1 MFVPVAFDSVNS
13 DADMPPGVYDVV
25 CRAYEAVDSQ
35 AQMVVFEYSPKGVD
49 SVIAADLMVLDDAGN
64 IRACDFVWLPDRSWR
79 DSSGLKANHLA
90 ELLPPELL
98 GCRLVRTESLGE
110 QTVPFAAENS
120 W

>member
-1 MFVPVAFDSVNS
+1 MFVPVVFDSVNT

-35 AQMVVFEYSPKGVD
+35 AQMVVFEYSPKGTD
-49 SVIAADLMVLDDAGN
+49 SVVAADLMVLDETGN

-79 DSSGLKANHLA
+79 DSSGLKANHLT

-98 GCRLVRTESLGE
+98 AYQLVRTESLGE
-110 QTVPFAAENS
+110 QTVPCAEESS

>member
-1 MFVPVAFDSVNS
+1 MLVPVAFASVNS

-25 CRAYEAVDSQ
+25 CRAYEAVGSQ
-35 AQMVVFEYSPKGVD
+35 AQMMMFEYSPKGVD
-49 SVIAADLMVLDDAGN
+49 SVVAADLMVLDETGN

-98 GCRLVRTESLGE
+98 VCRLVRTESLGE
-110 QTVPFAAENS
+110 QTVPFAEESS